1 MAVGSICTETES
13 AGGRLSFP
21 RLFVLCCSFT
31 LKDDFRRSPSQKNK
45 ISLVRSKEWKCS
57 FGVKTL
63 RIHYAYLCP
72 SSGASQEA
80 DFLTAYM
87 SCASDV
93 CYKSHPFGSVVSQV
107 WVCACGLSSSRAGNE
122 WCEGPIK
129 CAPPH
134 CQLLH
139 DAPQHSLAL
148 PSPLPSL
155 VGPSLSPALVNPS
168 QGT

>member
-21 RLFVLCCSFT
+21 RLFALCCSFT

-45 ISLVRSKEWKCS
+45 ISSVCSKEWKCS

-63 RIHYAYLCP
+63 TIHYTYLCP

-80 DFLTAYM
+80 DFLIANTG
-87 SCASDV
+87 CASDV
-93 CYKSHPFGSVVSQV
+93 CYKSHPFGTVVSQV

-122 WCEGPIK
+122 WWEGPIK
-129 CAPPH
+129 CAPPR
-134 CQLLH
+134 CWLLRA
-139 DAPQHSLAL
+139 APQHSLAL
-148 PSPLPSL
+148 PSPVPSL
-155 VGPSLSPALVNPS
+155 VAPWWTPAKGCNH
-168 QGT
+168 